1 MDYNLIRL
9 EMLQSSA
16 SNNLDPRRLSFTTT
30 LQMLANSWL
39 LCAGTGVT
47 EALCTLGQ
55 AAWRSERVGHRTGR
69 VEPR

>member
-16 SNNLDPRRLSFTTT
+16 SNNRDPCSLSFTTT

-39 LCAGTGVT
+39 LCAVTGVLHLAQIGRPAR
-47 EALCTLGQ
+47 ALAEGEG
-55 AAWRSERVGHRTGR
+55 AAL
-69 VEPR
+69 